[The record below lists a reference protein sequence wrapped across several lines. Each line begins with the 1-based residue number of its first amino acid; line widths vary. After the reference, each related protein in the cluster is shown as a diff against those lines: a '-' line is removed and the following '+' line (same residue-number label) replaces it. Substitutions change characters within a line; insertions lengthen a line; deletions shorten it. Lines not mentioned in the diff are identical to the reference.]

1 VKAPSEGTT
10 LVKARIDSM
19 YIRQCAMP
27 KIDKQWPLPQDE
39 LVSTTIAVTRSE
51 IKNLI
56 AKAILAD
63 QFELA
68 KSLIDARELAL
79 EDR

>member
-1 VKAPSEGTT
+1 
-10 LVKARIDSM
+10 
-19 YIRQCAMP
+19 MP
-27 KIDKQWPLPQDE
+27 KTDKQWPLPPPQD
-39 LVSTTIAVTRSE
+39 LVSTSIAVTRSE

-68 KSLIDARELAL
+68 KALIDARELAL

>member
-1 VKAPSEGTT
+1 MSKT
-10 LVKARIDSM
+10 
-19 YIRQCAMP
+19 
-27 KIDKQWPLPQDE
+27 DKQWPLPPQD
-39 LVSTTIAVTRSE
+39 LVSTSIAVTRSE

-68 KSLIDARELAL
+68 KALIDARELAL
-79 EDR
+79 ED